1 MTNSKSTKR
10 ALLLS
15 ALSILMCVAMLVGTT
30 FAWFT
35 DTASTAVNKIQA
47 GTLDVVLEM
56 ADGFN
61 DDGSTKWVDA
71 EGKVLNFVKA
81 EGGADQRILWEPG
94 CTYELPA
101 LRIRNKGNLALK
113 FKVVITGIAGDAEL
127 DEVIDWKINFP
138 TAYGISDQWY
148 KLNEGTGA
156 TLSNASGNDDFCNLI
171 PGANT
176 EFHIKGHM
184 QESAGNEYQGKS
196 INGIAITVFAT
207 QTPYEFDSTEKFYDE
222 DAQFPDDTFVAA
234 GVMQSSDGTYKI
246 SNAAGLKWFADQ
258 VNNNRN
264 PFLNQTVEL
273 TSDIDLAGIDW
284 KPIGNDGGAVFTG
297 TFNGNGHTIKNLT
310 VTDSRTSADEGTDA
324 KYDGVGF
331 FGWLNGYVNNV
342 KFDNANVSG
351 YHNVGVL
358 AGYQQFGQI
367 KDVTVVNSTVT
378 GNHLGNAG
386 DIDLCGDKIG
396 GIVGV
401 SYNVNYNDAT
411 ATYVD
416 MINCKIENTTVK
428 GGRDT
433 GKIAGAAVTFEGR
446 FAGCT
451 ATGVTLGTTENC
463 TGANIGRC
471 LGGLVGRDID

>member
-222 DAQFPDDTFVAA
+222 DAQFPDVENKTVAA
-234 GVMQSSDGTYKI
+234 DDVATNGATVAGTGRDTTVTTVNALKVAKDNITIKDMTIKGTGASGNDGTLNISGKNATVENVNYFGQGTGGDSAITVSTGAGNDGVTFKNTTI
-246 SNAAGLKWFADQ
+246 SNAFRGIQFWHLSGENNLIENCVLDIAGY
-258 VNNNRN
+258 
-264 PFLNQTVEL
+264 PFHVDNK
-273 TSDIDLAGIDW
+273 D
-284 KPIGNDGGAVFTG
+284 PGA
-297 TFNGNGHTIKNLT
+297 KLT
-310 VTDSRTSADEGTDA
+310 VKDST
-324 KYDGVGF
+324 
-331 FGWLNGYVNNV
+331 LNGWTSYTSGIELV
-342 KFDNANVSG
+342 KFENTKFGKNTYEFLRPYSETQLVNCEFTTEGFELNAGGSDAYTITLTNCTKNGTAITADNVQSLLLDMVGWN
-351 YHNVGVL
+351 HNATL
-358 AGYQQFGQI
+358 
-367 KDVTVVNSTVT
+367 VVNGTTVT
-378 GNHLGNAG
+378 LH
-386 DIDLCGDKIG
+386 
-396 GIVGV
+396 
-401 SYNVNYNDAT
+401 
-411 ATYVD
+411 
-416 MINCKIENTTVK
+416 
-428 GGRDT
+428 
-433 GKIAGAAVTFEGR
+433 
-446 FAGCT
+446 
-451 ATGVTLGTTENC
+451 
-463 TGANIGRC
+463 
-471 LGGLVGRDID
+471 